1 MCRRPVGRMPLT
13 TRFFFVSAANRID
26 PFLTPAKL
34 CHPETSSTPAS
45 TEVRRRFQVLG
56 SAQGDNK
63 KQKRKRPK
71 RKGKTARA
79 QRHPPRSAAAT
90 TAETNSGKFDR
101 CKDRPL
107 RPLQTKV
114 ARDDHALDLAGALVD
129 GDYAG
134 VAVHALDIGFARIT

>member
-1 MCRRPVGRMPLT
+1 MPLT

-71 RKGKTARA
+71 A
-79 QRHPPRSAAAT
+79 QRQNRKSSEAPAT
-90 TAETNSGKFDR
+90 VGGRYNSRNK
-101 CKDRPL
+101 
-107 RPLQTKV
+107 
-114 ARDDHALDLAGALVD
+114 
-129 GDYAG
+129 
-134 VAVHALDIGFARIT
+134 